1 MTLEERGN
9 TRVKTTELTNNTDL
23 QQKLDT
29 AQESL
34 KLTLESKQQLIH
46 KLKKTRREYLAIFDS
61 VPAMIWYRD
70 REGRILKVN
79 QCAAD
84 SVGMSIRDLVG
95 QNYYDL
101 FPDGAERARQQD
113 LEVMETGNPLRGQ
126 LRSFI
131 AFNGFERWVMVDRIP
146 LRNEEGRISGVMV
159 FAQDITG
166 KKQAEDALLEA
177 KTRIEETNRRLKAT
191 AEQARLL
198 AEKATRSNRAK
209 SELLASSSH
218 DLRTPMNSIIGFS
231 EILLETALDEEQ
243 KEYAKTIHQS
253 ASGLLALINDILDYS
268 RIEAGKLKIDI
279 VQSPLQEIV
288 QEVRSMMETGARQ
301 KGLEFT
307 VDIDKRLPADFFT
320 DPVRLKQCLINLIGN
335 AIKFT
340 EQGHIGIYIGPE
352 DHAGQ
357 PCIRFD
363 VEDTGIGIPQDKQDI
378 IFNLFSQADSS
389 TAQKYGGTGLGLAI
403 TRRLAGL
410 LGGDV
415 RIKSEPGIGSTFSL
429 TLPLFVQKTTENGC
443 ISLGARYT
451 RRIDDE
457 TNRYTGRILLAESK
471 FPSQLTQTLI
481 LRRFGLEVDL
491 AKSLEKVYNCL
502 KQQTFDLIF
511 LDAAMDFRKVTA
523 CLKRIHRRIPAIPVF
538 LIAEQNECDITDSR
552 NAGFADCLYRP
563 LTRDQIYEAIRPY
576 LTKNSIESFQT
587 KQTNPAADVDLSIA
601 STESILCRLPELANG
616 IREVLVQ
623 SDMELLTR
631 FAELFSEIGQ
641 TTGHN
646 LLYEKA
652 AAIMSCTHKQ
662 PESIQELT
670 LLVDQLCK
678 VCEQIDTRCKL

>member
-1 MTLEERGN
+1 MEN
-9 TRVKTTELTNNTDL
+9 AELTNNIDL
-23 QQKLDT
+23 QHKLDT
-29 AQESL
+29 AEESL
-34 KLTLESKQQLIH
+34 KLSLESKQQLIQ

-70 REGRILKVN
+70 RGGRILKVN

-95 QNYYDL
+95 KNYYEL

-113 LEVMETGNPLRGQ
+113 LEVMESGRPLCGQ

-131 AFNGFERWVMVDRIP
+131 AFNSLERWAMVDRIP
-146 LRNEEGRISGVMV
+146 LRDEDGRISGVMV
-159 FAQDITG
+159 FAQDITE
-166 KKQAEDALLEA
+166 KKHAEDGLIEA
-177 KTRIEETNRRLKAT
+177 KGQIEDTNRRLKAT

-218 DLRTPMNSIIGFS
+218 DLRTPMNSIIGFA
-231 EILLETALDEEQ
+231 EILLDTTLDDEQ

-253 ASGLLALINDILDYS
+253 AKGLLSLINDILDYS
-268 RIEAGKLKIDI
+268 RIEAGKLKI
-279 VQSPLQEIV
+279 EIV
-288 QEVRSMMETGARQ
+288 SCQLREIISEIRAMMETGARQ

-307 VDIDKRLPADFFT
+307 VDIDKRLSSTFFT
-320 DPVRLKQCLINLIGN
+320 DPTRLKQCLINLVGN

-340 EQGHIGIYIGPE
+340 EQGHIGIYVSPE

-389 TAQKYGGTGLGLAI
+389 TARKYGGSGLGLAI

-410 LGGDV
+410 LGGEV
-415 RIKSEPGIGSTFSL
+415 RIKSEPGMGSTFSL
-429 TLPLFVQKTTENGC
+429 TLPVFEQKTSENGRLR
-443 ISLGARYT
+443 LGARPSQRSEDGAKQYA
-451 RRIDDE
+451 
-457 TNRYTGRILLAESK
+457 GRILLAEGA
-471 FPSQLTQTLI
+471 FPSQLTQTLM
-481 LRRFGLEVDL
+481 LRRFGLEVEL
-491 AKSLEKVYNCL
+491 ADSMKHIQNCL
-502 KQQTFDLIF
+502 REQTFDLIF
-511 LDAAMDFRKVTA
+511 LDAAMGLREVTA
-523 CLKRIHRRIPAIPVF
+523 CMKRIRRKTPSIPVI
-538 LIAEQNECDITDSR
+538 LIADQDGSEIEASR
-552 NAGFADCLYRP
+552 KTGFSDCLFRP
-563 LTRDQIYEAIRPY
+563 LTRDQLYEVLRQY
-576 LTKNSIESFQT
+576 LPEHSAGES
-587 KQTNPAADVDLSIA
+587 PAGTDSDTQEDNAIA
-601 STESILCRLPELANG
+601 SVESILGRLPELASG

-646 LLYEKA
+646 ELYEKA
-652 AAIMSCTHKQ
+652 TAILECSHQ
-662 PESIQELT
+662 PESVPKLT
-670 LLVDQLCK
+670 ALVDQLCAA
-678 VCEQIDTRCKL
+678 CEQINTPCKR